1 MQFETIVVAQSAAGD
16 WQELDRIAKAAS
28 EHLAS
33 GGILAHPTTGVYGLG
48 GVRESQIEESLAG
61 LKDRKSGGDFVYL
74 VSDIDAAQTA
84 FPKAVWSS
92 LAEHF
97 AERLW
102 PGPLTLVLD
111 DEELT
116 SIAIRVEAHPVTR
129 TVLQCLAGAMS
140 STSLNRP
147 GQSPAIT
154 GERARCVLS
163 ELPAVDHP
171 VLLLD
176 VGSLGGPPPSTLV
189 RVRGD
194 GYEILRPG
202 AIDATTIQAA
212 SR

>member
-1 MQFETIVVAQSAAGD
+1 MQFKTLVVAQSADGN
-16 WQELDRIAKAAS
+16 WQELDQIAQTAS

-48 GVRESQIEESLAG
+48 GVRGSQIEQSLAR

-74 VSDIDAAQTA
+74 VSDIDAAQKA

-92 LAEHF
+92 LAERL

-140 STSLNRP
+140 STSLNRT
-147 GQSPAIT
+147 GQSAAIT

-163 ELPAVDHP
+163 ELPAVGHP
-171 VLLLD
+171 VLFLD

-189 RVRGD
+189 RVRRD
-194 GYEILRPG
+194 GYAILRSG
-202 AIDATTIQAA
+202 AIDAATIEAA